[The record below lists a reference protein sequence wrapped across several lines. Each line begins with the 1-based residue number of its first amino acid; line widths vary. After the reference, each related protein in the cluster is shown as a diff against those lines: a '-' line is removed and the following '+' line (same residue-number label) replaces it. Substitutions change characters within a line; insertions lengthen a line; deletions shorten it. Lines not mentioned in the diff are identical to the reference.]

1 MIGFTYTQLLQALQD
16 WPVNQGTNYVANI
29 PRFVELAEL
38 KLVRDLNLELFD
50 PIDATQQL
58 TTGTVLITKPTNLI
72 VLRTMRLALTTGTN
86 SQAAAPA
93 AVCASQAT
101 YVNQTPLTLT
111 ASPYVP
117 GIPAQATVTE
127 TANSA
132 GGITVVVSGLDQ
144 NTNLASETLVTVA
157 NTPVQGIIRWSKIT
171 SVTVQN
177 GSTAQTLEVGTA
189 AVAQAALGQSFPVFK
204 RSLDFINNFE
214 YDPAVT
220 ARPRYYAELNATQ
233 WQVAPASDQT
243 YQVVVHF
250 VQRPQSIVTAGSTW
264 LGNWCGDLLFHAS
277 LMEAENYLKADDRFA
292 DIKAQYDDK
301 LQVARLELRNIVRK
315 GDYAPLQPTAAPL
328 QSQ

>member
-1 MIGFTYTQLLQALQD
+1 MIGFTYTQLQQALQD
-16 WPVNQGTNYVANI
+16 WPVNSGTNYVANI

-38 KLVRDLNLELFD
+38 KLVRDLNLEIFD
-50 PIDATQQL
+50 PIDTSAQI
-58 TTGTVLITKPTNLI
+58 TTGTVLVSKPTNLI
-72 VLRTMRLALTTGTN
+72 VVRSIRLALVTGTN

-93 AVCASQAT
+93 AVAASQAT
-101 YVNQTPLTLT
+101 YVNQTALTLT
-111 ASPYVP
+111 ASPYSP

-144 NTNLASETLVTVA
+144 NSNLASETLVTVA
-157 NTPVQGIIRWSKIT
+157 NTPVQGIIRWSRIT

-189 AVAQAALGQSFPVFK
+189 AVAAAALGQSFPVYK
-204 RSLDFINNFE
+204 RSKDFIDNFE
-214 YDPAVT
+214 FDPAVT

-233 WQVAPASDQT
+233 WQMAPASDQT

-250 VQRPQSIVTAGSTW
+250 VQRPQSIVAAGSTW

-277 LMEAENYLKADDRFA
+277 LMEAENYLKADDRFS
-292 DIKAQYDDK
+292 DIQGQYDAK
-301 LQVARLELRNIVRK
+301 LQIARVELRNQIRQ
-315 GDYAPLQPTAAPL
+315 GDYSPAKATASTV
-328 QSQ
+328 QE